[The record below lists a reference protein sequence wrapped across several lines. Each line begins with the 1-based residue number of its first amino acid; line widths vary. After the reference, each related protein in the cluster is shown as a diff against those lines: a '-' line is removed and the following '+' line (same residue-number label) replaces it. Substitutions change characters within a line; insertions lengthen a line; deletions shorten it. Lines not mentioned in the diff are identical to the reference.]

1 MTSRESP
8 DSATAD
14 GRDPA
19 RRQPSGPEPS
29 TGQAE
34 AFKLSELDLEVVN
47 ALQINPRAPWA
58 AVGRALAVDASTAAR
73 RWARLQSHGAAWV
86 SCQPL
91 FVPDPSMALVEIIT
105 EPGRSL
111 EVAEALAGDPQ
122 AMTIDV
128 SAGARDLLVT
138 VVCDDP
144 DQLSWYLLER
154 LARVPHVLRVQSH
167 ILVNTY
173 TDASKWRLRA
183 LSRAQERQ
191 LQSGL
196 PKPSKDGG
204 AYLPTAADREM
215 AAALSVDG
223 RTPLSELAQATG
235 TSESTTRRRLN
246 QLIGNGSLRL
256 RCELARALTGW
267 SVSEWLFARVPSD
280 RLDEAAAT
288 LATVGEVRAI
298 LSAAGPFNLLIA
310 VWLRTISDGQR
321 LETSIMRK
329 LPHIDV
335 VDRSVVIRP
344 YKLAGRRLDRRGFS
358 TGTVPLDLHRRPE
371 L

>member
-1 MTSRESP
+1 MEPRESL
-8 DSATAD
+8 DS
-14 GRDPA
+14 
-19 RRQPSGPEPS
+19 
-29 TGQAE
+29 
-34 AFKLSELDLEVVN
+34 FKLSELDLEIVN
-47 ALQINPRAPWA
+47 ALQISPRASWA
-58 AVGRALAVDASTAAR
+58 AVGRALDVDASTAAR
-73 RWARLQSHGAAWV
+73 RWARLQGHGAAWV

-91 FVPDPSMALVEIIT
+91 FVPDPAMALVEIVN

-138 VVCDDP
+138 VVCDDS

-154 LARVPHVLRVQSH
+154 LARVPYVLRVQSH
-167 ILVNTY
+167 ILVRTY
-173 TDASKWRLRA
+173 TDASRWRLRA
-183 LSRAQERQ
+183 LSRGQERA
-191 LQSGL
+191 LLSGL
-196 PKPSKDGG
+196 PKPPKDGG
-204 AYLPTAADREM
+204 AYLPTAADREL

-223 RTPLSELAQATG
+223 RAPLSELARVGG

-246 QLIGNGSLRL
+246 HLIGSGNVRL

-288 LATVGEVRAI
+288 LSTVGEVRAI

-358 TGTVPLDLHRRPE
+358 TGTVPLDLQRRPE
-371 L
+371 I